1 MKNKK
6 RKNELVNMVKAKEKS
21 SVEKFFDI
29 LGNEEKPLL
38 LSYLQKRT
46 YESLSER
53 FDDLLKKPHED
64 KKTNNQGF

>member
-1 MKNKK
+1 MS
-6 RKNELVNMVKAKEKS
+6 KAKEKS

-29 LGNEEKPLL
+29 LGDEEKSLL
-38 LSYLQKRT
+38 LSYLRRKT

-64 KKTNNQGF
+64 KKTNN